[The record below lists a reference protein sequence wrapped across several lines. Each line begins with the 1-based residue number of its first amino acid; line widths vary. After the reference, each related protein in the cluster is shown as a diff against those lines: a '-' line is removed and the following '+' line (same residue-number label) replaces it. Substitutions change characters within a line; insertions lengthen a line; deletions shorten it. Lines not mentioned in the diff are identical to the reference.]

1 MHNEGI
7 AGGKKFD
14 SSRRDTTILHF
25 ALCIMH
31 FQRISYGYFF

>member
-14 SSRRDTTILHF
+14 SSRRDTTIYAFSEDKLWV
-25 ALCIMH
+25 
-31 FQRISYGYFF
+31 FFLIYY